1 MATGFYKTDKV
12 QNEPVLSY
20 APGTPERKEVQEA
33 YQAYWNSQM
42 EVPLY
47 IGGKEVFT
55 GKTKEITSP
64 HDHQH
69 VIGKFHKASKED
81 VQTAIQK
88 ALEAREKW
96 ANMDWQDRV
105 SIFLKAADLL
115 SGPYRAKM
123 NAVTMIGQSK
133 TVFQAEIDAVAE
145 LADFWR
151 FNAEYLQRI
160 YKEQPAS
167 SKEIWNR
174 MEYRPLEGFVYA
186 VTPFNFTSIAGN
198 LPTSPAMAGNVVVW
212 KPSSTQ
218 MYSAKMIME
227 ILKEAGLPDG
237 VINMVAG
244 SATMITEQVL
254 SSPDFAGI
262 HFTGSTDVF
271 QYLWK
276 KIGENIAKYKTYPRI
291 VGETGGKDFVWMY
304 KDANPKA
311 VATALTRGA
320 FEYQGQKCSAASRA
334 YIPESKWEEVYKELK
349 KQVESIK
356 MGSPEDMS
364 NFMTAVI
371 SQSAFNK
378 ITGYIADAKKDKDAE
393 VIIGGGY
400 DDSKGYFI
408 EPTVILAKDPHYVTM
423 EEELFGPVLTVYVYK
438 DDEWEQ
444 SLDLV
449 DKTSPYGL
457 TGAIF
462 AQDRY
467 IINHAAK
474 KLENAAGNF
483 YINDKPT
490 GAVVNQ
496 QPFGGARGSGTNDKA
511 GSMWNLIRWM
521 SVRSIKENFNPPT
534 DYRYPFMG

>member
-1 MATGFYKTDKV
+1 MATGFFKTDKV
-12 QNEPVLSY
+12 KNEPVLSY
-20 APGTPERKEVQEA
+20 APGTPERQAILEA
-33 YQAYWNSQM
+33 YKQYWNDQI

-47 IGGKEVFT
+47 IGGQEVYT
-55 GKTKEITSP
+55 GKTKNITPP

-69 VIGKFHKASKED
+69 VIGKYHKASKEE
-81 VQTAIQK
+81 VQK
-88 ALEAREKW
+88 AIKSALAAREKW
-96 ANMDWQDRV
+96 ANMDWQDRIA
-105 SIFLKAADLL
+105 IFLKAADLL

-123 NAVTMIGQSK
+123 NAMTMIGQSK

-151 FNAEYLQRI
+151 FNAAYLQKI
-160 YKEQPAS
+160 YAEQPES
-167 SKEIWNR
+167 SPEVWNR

-227 ILKEAGLPDG
+227 ILQEAGLPGG

-276 KIGENIAKYKTYPRI
+276 KIGENISNYKTYPRI

-304 KDANPKA
+304 NDADPKA

-334 YIPESKWEEVYKELK
+334 YIPESQWDAVFKELK
-349 KQVESIK
+349 KQIDSIK
-356 MGSPEDMS
+356 MGSPDDFS

-371 SQSAFNK
+371 SKSAFNK
-378 ITGYIADAKKDKDAE
+378 ITGYIDQAQKDANAE

-408 EPTVILAKDPHYVTM
+408 DPTVILAKDPHYVTM
-423 EEELFGPVLTVYVYK
+423 EEELFGPVLTIYVYK
-438 DDEWEQ
+438 DEAWRE
-444 SLDLV
+444 SLKLV
-449 DKTSPYGL
+449 DNTSPYGL

-462 AQDRY
+462 AKDRN
-467 IINHAAK
+467 IIVEASK

-534 DYRYPFMG
+534 DYKYPFMD